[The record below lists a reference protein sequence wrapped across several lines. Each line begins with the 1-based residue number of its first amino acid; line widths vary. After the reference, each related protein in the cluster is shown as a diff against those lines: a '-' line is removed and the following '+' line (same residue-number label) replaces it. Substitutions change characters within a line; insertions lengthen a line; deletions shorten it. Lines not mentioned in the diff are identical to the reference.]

1 MQNLFFSILLL
12 CFAGLLAQNGSP
24 TQSQEQMESFV
35 TLKRNELSIDVIAAL
50 GIPAFNPRYEYVL
63 GTFSGLGLELFI
75 SFDSE
80 EDFIDYSE
88 FENFSLTPYYRQY
101 FFSKEDFGAKGFY
114 AEGFLKFFTFDG
126 IAFDPILNMDVK
138 DSYFETAIGV
148 GIGGKWV
155 SQNGF
160 LVDIG
165 LGLGRN
171 LGIDG
176 NPEDFDNDVQLRGGL
191 HFGWRF

>member
-1 MQNLFFSILLL
+1 MKNLLFLLIVLLSGFSINAQEEPTDSEKRMEK
-12 CFAGLLAQNGSP
+12 FATA
-24 TQSQEQMESFV
+24 
-35 TLKRNELSIDVIAAL
+35 KRNELSLDVAAAL
-50 GIPAFNPRYEYVL
+50 GIPAFSPRYEYVL
-63 GTFSGLGLELFI
+63 GRFSGIGLDVFI
-75 SFDSE
+75 SFDDD
-80 EDFIDYSE
+80 EDLIDYSE
-88 FENFSLTPYYRQY
+88 FESFSLTPYYRQY

-114 AEGFLKFFTFDG
+114 AEGFLKFFTYDG
-126 IAFDPILNMDVK
+126 IAFDPIADMDVK
-138 DSYFETAIGV
+138 NSYFETAIGV

-191 HFGWRF
+191 NFGWRF